1 MNENQTCLDRAE
13 ELTNRFEK
21 TNAPEFLEEAYESLE
36 NVLVM
41 EEKNPDMRK
50 KLRMSALELWIRLVG
65 ILDRLIDPAFDPDDV
80 PSRTVVPPVDSDGT
94 AYMPGCAPEKIKDP
108 AVRAVYMKSIA
119 ENREKIGNYV
129 LQVELRRLDEQISPG
144 AADYIRKFV
153 TNTPAD
159 KNALKHFADKYVAGA
174 AKRDALLR
182 LPSGGEAP
190 GK

>member
-1 MNENQTCLDRAE
+1 
-13 ELTNRFEK
+13 
-21 TNAPEFLEEAYESLE
+21 
-36 NVLVM
+36 
-41 EEKNPDMRK
+41 
-50 KLRMSALELWIRLVG
+50 
-65 ILDRLIDPAFDPDDV
+65 
-80 PSRTVVPPVDSDGT
+80 
-94 AYMPGCAPEKIKDP
+94 
-108 AVRAVYMKSIA
+108 
-119 ENREKIGNYV
+119 